1 MNDHVI
7 VAKSQG
13 GRPTKYDP
21 SVIPEVRSWCQ
32 MGATVDDL
40 AGFLDVDRATIHR
53 WMLVHPKF
61 CDAMRIGRE
70 AADARVERALYEK
83 AVAGEAW
90 AVTKWLNNRMPKEWG
105 GRSPDEPL
113 PSTVTANLI
122 DARRLVLEQ
131 LDDVSLRALE
141 NLERVLLS
149 GPSTSEGDQ
158 AGSGSGE
165 GEEKP

>member
-53 WMLVHPKF
+53 WMLVHPEF

-70 AADARVERALYEK
+70 AADARVERALYER
-83 AVAGEAW
+83 ALAGEAW
-90 AVTKWLNNRMPKEWG
+90 AVNKWLNNRMPKEWG
-105 GRSPDEPL
+105 GRRSDEAE
-113 PSTVTANLI
+113 PSTVTNFI
-122 DARRLVLEQ
+122 DPRRIIYEQ
-131 LDDVSLRALE
+131 LDDASLRAIE
-141 NLERVLLS
+141 NFERLVLANA
-149 GPSTSEGDQ
+149 PTSEGNPAG
-158 AGSGSGE
+158 AGSEVGE
-165 GEEKP
+165 VKP

>member
-53 WMLVHPKF
+53 WMLVHPEF

-70 AADARVERALYEK
+70 AADARGRTRALREG
-83 AVAGEAW
+83 A
-90 AVTKWLNNRMPKEWG
+90 G
-105 GRSPDEPL
+105 GRGVGRQQVAQQPH
-113 PSTVTANLI
+113 A
-122 DARRLVLEQ
+122 
-131 LDDVSLRALE
+131 
-141 NLERVLLS
+141 
-149 GPSTSEGDQ
+149 EGV
-158 AGSGSGE
+158 GRSSS
-165 GEEKP
+165 

>member
-53 WMLVHPKF
+53 WMLVHPEF

-90 AVTKWLNNRMPKEWG
+90 AVNKWLNNRMPKEWG
-105 GRSPDEPL
+105 GRRSDEAE
-113 PSTVTANLI
+113 PSTVTNFI
-122 DARRLVLEQ
+122 DPRRIVLEQ
-131 LDDVSLRALE
+131 LDDASLIAIA
-141 NLERVLLS
+141 NLERLVLAN
-149 GPSTSEGDQ
+149 GPTSEGD
-158 AGSGSGE
+158 SVRPGSGE
-165 GEEKP
+165 GDGEP

>member
-1 MNDHVI
+1 
-7 VAKSQG
+7 
-13 GRPTKYDP
+13 
-21 SVIPEVRSWCQ
+21 

-53 WMLVHPKF
+53 WMLVHPEF

-90 AVTKWLNNRMPKEWG
+90 AVNKWLNNRMPKEWG
-105 GRSPDEPL
+105 GRRSDEAE
-113 PSTVTANLI
+113 PSTVSNLI

-131 LDDVSLRALE
+131 LDDASLRALE

>member
-53 WMLVHPKF
+53 WMLVHPEF

-90 AVTKWLNNRMPKEWG
+90 AVNKWLNNRMPKEWG
-105 GRSPDEPL
+105 GHRGDEPQA
-113 PSTVTANLI
+113 TTNMTI
-122 DARRLVLEQ
+122 DARRIVYEQ
-131 LDDVSLRALE
+131 LDDASLRAIA
-141 NLERVLLS
+141 NLERLVLANV
-149 GPSTSEGDQ
+149 PTSEENPTG
-158 AGSGSGE
+158 AGSEASE
-165 GEEKP
+165 VQP

>member
-1 MNDHVI
+1 VCR
-7 VAKSQG
+7 K
-13 GRPTKYDP
+13 K
-21 SVIPEVRSWCQ
+21 
-32 MGATVDDL
+32 L
-40 AGFLDVDRATIHR
+40 FLDVDRAMIHR
-53 WMLVHPKF
+53 WMLVHPEF

-90 AVTKWLNNRMPKEWG
+90 AVNKWLNNRMPMEWG

>member
-1 MNDHVI
+1 
-7 VAKSQG
+7 
-13 GRPTKYDP
+13 
-21 SVIPEVRSWCQ
+21 
-32 MGATVDDL
+32 
-40 AGFLDVDRATIHR
+40 
-53 WMLVHPKF
+53 
-61 CDAMRIGRE
+61 
-70 AADARVERALYEK
+70 
-83 AVAGEAW
+83 
-90 AVTKWLNNRMPKEWG
+90 
-105 GRSPDEPL
+105 
-113 PSTVTANLI
+113 LI

>member
-53 WMLVHPKF
+53 WMLVHPEF

-70 AADARVERALYEK
+70 AADARVERALYER
-83 AVAGEAW
+83 ALAGEAW
-90 AVTKWLNNRMPKEWG
+90 AVNKWLNNRMPKEWG
-105 GRSPDEPL
+105 GHRGDEPQA
-113 PSTVTANLI
+113 TTNMTI
-122 DARRLVLEQ
+122 DARRIVYEQ
-131 LDDVSLRALE
+131 LDDASLRAIA
-141 NLERVLLS
+141 NLERLVLANAPV
-149 GPSTSEGDQ
+149 GEGSPAG
-158 AGSGSGE
+158 AGSESGE
-165 GEEKP
+165 VQP

>member
-53 WMLVHPKF
+53 WMLVHPEF
-61 CDAMRIGRE
+61 CDAMGIGRE
-70 AADARVERALYEK
+70 AADARVERALYER
-83 AVAGEAW
+83 ALAGEAW
-90 AVTKWLNNRMPKEWG
+90 AVNKWLNNRMPREWG
-105 GRSPDEPL
+105 GRRSDEAE
-113 PSTVTANLI
+113 PSTVTNFI
-122 DARRLVLEQ
+122 DPRRIIYEQ
-131 LDDVSLRALE
+131 LDDASLRAIE
-141 NLERVLLS
+141 NLSNLVLP
-149 GPSTSEGDQ
+149 GPSAGEGDQ
-158 AGSGSGE
+158 AGPGSCAGE
-165 GEEKP
+165 SQP